1 MSLDAGYSASSGTI
15 KIEIVCCCIGESV
28 QNIRKTAWKN
38 INVFTQW
45 SAVLLNCGAVA
56 CGRMGFQSSC
66 FDVIV
71 AFLNSHKLYVLEH
84 FFFLGLLLIGVMVQI
99 R

>member
-1 MSLDAGYSASSGTI
+1 MSLDAGDSASGDTI
-15 KIEIVCCCIGESV
+15 KIKIVCCCIGESV

-38 INVFTQW
+38 INVFKQW
-45 SAVLLNCGAVA
+45 SVVLLNCRVVA

-71 AFLNSHKLYVLEH
+71 AFLNSHELYVLEH
-84 FFFLGLLLIGVMVQI
+84 VFSWGLC
-99 R
+99 